1 MSSDQRTS
9 LLDGAPVQPAL
20 GLALAGPIEPIPPGE
35 LGDAMLSRIPVFTGA
50 RVFSTDP
57 HRYQLATT
65 LFFESGLGQM
75 QIARL
80 LAMSPQTVAAIIHR
94 EQDGMAADRLREVQ
108 AKRMAAVVSI
118 ASGAMVE
125 MLSDPSARAN
135 MSLKDLA
142 YAAKI
147 ATESA
152 ALLRGE
158 ATSRVGKAEEQTVSG
173 RAAAAD
179 YLATLPEA
187 HVSVGPAQPVG
198 EVENREA
205 RDAAAPSQAP
215 AGDAGRPGHEDGL
228 ERGT

>member
-1 MSSDQRTS
+1 VIDDRTS
-9 LLDGAPVQPAL
+9 LLDKGAHQQAL
-20 GLALAGPIEPIPPGE
+20 GLDLAGPIEPIPAGE
-35 LGDAMLSRIPVFTGA
+35 AGDLRLSRIPVFTGA
-50 RVFSTDP
+50 RVFSSDP
-57 HRYQLATT
+57 QRYHLASA

-94 EQDGMAADRLREVQ
+94 EQDGMAAERLREVQ

-125 MLSDPSARAN
+125 MLSDPEARAR

-158 ATSRVGKAEEQTVSG
+158 ATSRVGKAEEQVSG

-187 HVSVGPAQPVG
+187 HVSVGPAQPVA
-198 EVENREA
+198 EVENCESREA
-205 RDAAAPSQAP
+205 AEVEDRSVG
-215 AGDAGRPGHEDGL
+215 AGIEAYLGDHA
-228 ERGT
+228 RGAT

>member
-1 MSSDQRTS
+1 MTEHRTS
-9 LLDGAPVQPAL
+9 LIDTQPRQSALALD
-20 GLALAGPIEPIPPGE
+20 LAGPIDPIPSGE
-35 LGDAMLSRIPVFTGA
+35 AGDAMLTRIPVFTGA
-50 RVFSTDP
+50 RVYQTDP
-57 HRYQLATT
+57 HRYQLAAA
-65 LFFESGLGQM
+65 LFFDNGLGQM

-94 EQDGMAADRLREVQ
+94 EQDSMAADDLRAAQ

-125 MLSDPSARAN
+125 MLSDPAARAR

-142 YAAKI
+142 YATKI

-158 ATSRVGKAEEQTVSG
+158 ATSRVGRDDTAATG
-173 RAAAAD
+173 HAAAAD

-187 HVSVGPAQPVG
+187 DIRVCPIPQPIRG
-198 EVENREA
+198 EIIQDAREGSITMIA
-205 RDAAAPSQAP
+205 D
-215 AGDAGRPGHEDGL
+215 DGRTDRQGA
-228 ERGT
+228 T